1 MNNWIARCVK
11 KNNTTWNKGD
21 IIVVEDGLVIYQ
33 GSKTTH
39 GWLGCTDKEELAL
52 KSFRKWCEYQNPS
65 EWIEIN
71 DINDIDNFIHSD
83 GGKIKSKPKKLSAK
97 KAIKLFMET
106 YLDNDKQ
113 IDAYGE
119 ILAIVEISDKYT
131 PKEIVDILT
140 KYDEERKNGKKKKR

>member
-1 MNNWIARCVK
+1 MNNWTARCVK
-11 KNNTTWNKGD
+11 KDESWHKGD
-21 IIVVEDGLVIYQ
+21 TVVVEDGIVAYCDT
-33 GSKTTH
+33 KEPT
-39 GWLGCTDKEELAL
+39 GWINCSDSQEGAL
-52 KSFRKWCEYQNPS
+52 KSFETWCKYQSPS

-71 DINDIDNFIHSD
+71 DIDDIDNFIHSD

-119 ILAIVEISDKYT
+119 ILAIVEILDKYT